1 MNKKIQ
7 IIFIVFFMVMMLLSI
22 FNSTYAAQSI
32 SCSSIEKSAK
42 NFIQEGENQYT
53 QIGNIDDDIAGEVKP
68 VVKILSVAGILI
80 IGICMVILGIQWV
93 LAKPS
98 PETQSKLKH
107 RFVALAVAAGVMFG
121 SYTIWSIIVSI
132 MSQI

>member
-1 MNKKIQ
+1 MNGKTQ
-7 IIFIVFFMVMMLLSI
+7 MIFIVFFMAMVVLSI
-22 FNSTYAAQSI
+22 FNYTYAVSCDSI
-32 SCSSIEKSAK
+32 KGSAD
-42 NFIQEGENQYT
+42 NFIKEGENQYT
-53 QIGNIDDDIAGEVKP
+53 QIDNIDENISGEVRP
-68 VVKILSVAGILI
+68 VVKILSVAGVLI
-80 IGICMVILGIQWV
+80 IGICMLILGIQWV

-132 MSQI
+132 MSQL